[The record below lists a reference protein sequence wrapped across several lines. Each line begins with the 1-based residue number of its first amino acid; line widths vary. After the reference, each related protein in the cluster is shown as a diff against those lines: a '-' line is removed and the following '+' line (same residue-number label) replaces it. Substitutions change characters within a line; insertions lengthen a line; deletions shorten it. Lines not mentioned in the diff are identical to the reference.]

1 MNFSSLHIIRAE
13 HSALAAMLR
22 SMRMMLRQGP
32 GQERQRFFEVL
43 RAMLFY
49 VDEFPERLHHPK
61 ESELLFPKV
70 SRSSD
75 EGAKAVFALE
85 QQHESSQKMVRELQH
100 LLLAWE
106 LLGETRRDAF
116 ALACE
121 HFIDFYLRH
130 MQMEEEEVLPLA
142 RKHLSEP
149 EWQALDAAFE
159 LNRDPLSS
167 QGAIEPIYEALLSRI
182 VNQAPAPIGLGER

>member
-116 ALACE
+116 VLACE

-142 RKHLSEP
+142 RKYLSEP

-167 QGAIEPIYEALLSRI
+167 QGAIEPIYEALFSRI
-182 VNQAPAPIGLGER
+182 VNQAPAPIGLGQR